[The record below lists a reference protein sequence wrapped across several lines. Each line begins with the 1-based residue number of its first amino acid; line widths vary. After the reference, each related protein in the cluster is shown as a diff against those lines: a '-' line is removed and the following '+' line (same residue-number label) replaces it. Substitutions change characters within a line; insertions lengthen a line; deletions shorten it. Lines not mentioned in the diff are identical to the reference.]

1 MVPGIVA
8 RDESCRF
15 ILRLIPRINRR
26 LILGHN
32 TRHNTRG
39 QADAIFYPNNTVGG
53 DVDSFFK
60 FDASRVPGVSTTKH
74 LTSHNCD
81 RRFVIM
87 RCEEE
92 IGMTI
97 VTKNIFQIGGFVLIL
112 TVVAGRKMGRFV
124 IAGIALLL
132 VSRIRM
138 IFARILITG
147 RRIAKDCRAFS
158 VRYQGLTRWADRN
171 AATIAA
177 SGIAAYIRV
186 IYKQPAC
193 VIRVIRIT
201 LNKDAAATQSKRDMQ

>member
-1 MVPGIVA
+1 
-8 RDESCRF
+8 
-15 ILRLIPRINRR
+15 
-26 LILGHN
+26 
-32 TRHNTRG
+32 
-39 QADAIFYPNNTVGG
+39 
-53 DVDSFFK
+53 
-60 FDASRVPGVSTTKH
+60 
-74 LTSHNCD
+74 
-81 RRFVIM
+81 
-87 RCEEE
+87 
-92 IGMTI
+92 MTI

-201 LNKDAAATQSKRDMQ
+201 LNKDAAATPVKARHAVIVCDVDCTLFSAATIFRAVNHRVNPLAHSDAGTFRSEAHVRGNISSFNVEPCPTILLKNIGNVKRRRQLPRNSCQ